1 MLITA
6 GGLKGGLGK
15 STTCWYLGA
24 GLARLGR
31 TLVVDADPAS
41 QSLFGWACRAIDAGH
56 ELPFTVQPW
65 STPDLG
71 RKLRTVLADFDHV
84 VVDTG
89 GETTRLFEEAIKVTQ
104 NLIIPCAPN
113 VAEIERLPATLT
125 AAAEAE
131 EVLGEPITA
140 RILLVRVDGRARDG
154 ADARTALLTRGW
166 PVMAAVVRDSVEYSR
181 APGIIPTDLGDYA
194 AVLDELLT
202 AQAVDDDATVLGG
215 AA

>member
-1 MLITA
+1 MLLTI

-15 STTCWYLGA
+15 STTAWYLGT
-24 GLARLGR
+24 GLARTGS

-41 QSLFGWACRAIDAGH
+41 QSLFTWACRAIDAGQA
-56 ELPFTVQPW
+56 LPFTVQPW

-71 RKLRTVLADFDHV
+71 RKLRAVAPDFDHI

-89 GETTRLFEEAIKVTQ
+89 GETTRLFEEAVKVTQ

-113 VAEIERLPATLT
+113 VAEIERLPATLE
-125 AAAEAE
+125 AASEAE
-131 EVLGEPITA
+131 MVLGEPITV

-154 ADARTALLTRGW
+154 ADARTALMGRGW
-166 PVMAAVVRDSVEYSR
+166 PVMGAMVRDSVEYSR
-181 APGIIPTDLGDYA
+181 APGVIPTTLGDYGP
-194 AVLDELLT
+194 VLDELLT
-202 AQAVDDDATVLGG
+202 AEPVEVLGG